1 MFLRVHDPVFF
12 ASHVA
17 PAISN
22 RLDLDFVDLI
32 LLGRDVGEYAGVAR
46 SASLNVCEQILLA
59 RAIGGQTGAAIALD
73 VVRRCS
79 ALHVPKQDWKD
90 SARMNASMSFGVFA
104 RGVAEETEESG
115 VMVGSGGPPR
125 DMMMARGGGGHPHP
139 APPACPA
146 PASPSYGPASPP
158 ACAPVMYQ
166 SAGKVKQIAER
177 RWKDVPQPSAF
188 FKELA
193 MHTASCISCGASA
206 PFVSP
211 FVSTAS
217 GCALVALSF
226 ISLPVSS
233 SAVKLQRR
241 TQNGISSLHL
251 VASGVCLRYFKDT
264 VAIEAPPSTRVVIVG
279 QHILESVFDPA
290 AGWKMATV
298 GAQGCLVGRPYA
310 LRTIVTNVSD
320 KDVTV
325 NTLTQIPSSSMPLYG
340 TLHTNV
346 KKLKVPSF
354 SVKVVDNWFFFP
366 LPGSVS
372 VYPAQ
377 VASTAGECI
386 GCAVP
391 MPNVHVTA
399 SISGSATSSWPVIVS
414 HGSEEQLIAALT
426 SDMSLLRM
434 RVLHI
439 LGRMAQSSSLL
450 LSVFKILRDNSVCIP
465 VVWALGLAGS
475 IREAAAEFIIDILPP
490 NVLASL
496 IGSSLP
502 LPIASRAAPFTV
514 VRPSMVNAAG
524 IMTGVCDFEPVFN
537 ARTHALGNYSTIAI
551 EAMRTQYRRILW
563 KVAIDPAPVRSDCV
577 QLACAAPVPVKLRLR
592 AVVSVVCSR
601 MPPQVL
607 ACSSG
612 PLQRR
617 VGPSQHSGTAR
628 FC

>member
-1 MFLRVHDPVFF
+1 
-12 ASHVA
+12 
-17 PAISN
+17 
-22 RLDLDFVDLI
+22 
-32 LLGRDVGEYAGVAR
+32 
-46 SASLNVCEQILLA
+46 
-59 RAIGGQTGAAIALD
+59 
-73 VVRRCS
+73 
-79 ALHVPKQDWKD
+79 
-90 SARMNASMSFGVFA
+90 
-104 RGVAEETEESG
+104 
-115 VMVGSGGPPR
+115 
-125 DMMMARGGGGHPHP
+125 
-139 APPACPA
+139 
-146 PASPSYGPASPP
+146 
-158 ACAPVMYQ
+158 
-166 SAGKVKQIAER
+166 
-177 RWKDVPQPSAF
+177 
-188 FKELA
+188 
-193 MHTASCISCGASA
+193 
-206 PFVSP
+206 
-211 FVSTAS
+211 
-217 GCALVALSF
+217 
-226 ISLPVSS
+226 
-233 SAVKLQRR
+233 
-241 TQNGISSLHL
+241 
-251 VASGVCLRYFKDT
+251 
-264 VAIEAPPSTRVVIVG
+264 
-279 QHILESVFDPA
+279 
-290 AGWKMATV
+290 
-298 GAQGCLVGRPYA
+298 
-310 LRTIVTNVSD
+310 
-320 KDVTV
+320 
-325 NTLTQIPSSSMPLYG
+325 MPLYG

-366 LPGSVS
+366 LPGSAS

-399 SISGSATSSWPVIVS
+399 SISVSATSSWPVIVS

-475 IREAAAEFIIDILPP
+475 IREAAAEFITDILPP

-577 QLACAAPVPVKLRLR
+577 QLACVAPVPVKLRLR

-617 VGPSQHSGTAR
+617 VGPSQHFGTAR